1 MKCHGKLKQNI
12 NKYFRCSVCV
22 FPVSDLPIVLAGV
35 SQGFVYI
42 YIYKSLLKPRASK
55 SRPRYNNFNTVIS
68 LSYICFS

>member
-12 NKYFRCSVCV
+12 NKYFKCSVCV

-35 SQGFVYI
+35 SQEFVYI
-42 YIYKSLLKPRASK
+42 SLLKPSASK

>member
-1 MKCHGKLKQNI
+1 MKCHGKLKQNT

-42 YIYKSLLKPRASK
+42 YKSLLKPIE
-55 SRPRYNNFNTVIS
+55 PQNLGQGIIILI
-68 LSYICFS
+68 LS